1 MALDFFTKRKIRKE
15 AKQLEQEI
23 QVEDRPDLR
32 LRLAGLYRK
41 LDRDDEAKTQY
52 RIVTQAYLDQ
62 GKRGQAE
69 AVCRSVLEFYPKIQE
84 FQDLFATITGKSF
97 GAPEPVTTVAMSE
110 PSAEEDVGQ
119 MMNHWSEPEDP
130 TPIADYN
137 QIKMDT
143 WQDESDPGARR
154 IPSPPAGVPRI
165 AATLSETITHRFPSR
180 DERLSSIANEI
191 RTNRNETIDVFKDQD
206 EDMFSAAWEDEATD
220 DKTPDRF
227 AEADELEAEV
237 EEDFWTLAPLLREL
251 DEDSREALRRQVST
265 ATYEPGTV
273 LFHEGDAG
281 NSLFLII
288 DGEVRVSKLQPSGE
302 EREISLLNAG
312 EFFGEFALLTDQKRH
327 ASITTV
333 VRTTVLEISKKTVQE
348 IGKKHP
354 AILEVIK
361 KFYRSRL
368 QDLMIKNLTFFNL
381 ISAEKRAQYLTDIH
395 FHRFAAGTS
404 IIKQGSKGGGF
415 FLILLGEVEVVVEAE
430 GETDGKEA
438 VPEKVLSV
446 LGEGEYFGEM
456 ALLKRKPAMASVR
469 SRTFVEIVQIP
480 AKIFFQILAD
490 HPPIWRQMQEEVEK
504 RQLLNHYYIS
514 GRSSQMIS
522 Y

>member
-15 AKQLEQEI
+15 AKQLEQTL
-23 QVEDRPDLR
+23 QTEDRPDLR

-41 LDRDDEAKTQY
+41 LDRDDEAKSQY
-52 RIVTQAYLDQ
+52 RIVTQAYLDA

-69 AVCRSVLEFYPKIQE
+69 AVCRSVLEFYPGIAE
-84 FQDLFATITGKSF
+84 FQQLFSTITGKSF
-97 GAPEPVTTVAMSE
+97 GTPEPPPPPPPAGE
-110 PSAEEDVGQ
+110 PSADEDVGQ

-165 AATLSETITHRFPSR
+165 AATLSETITHRFPTR
-180 DERLSSIANEI
+180 EDRLSSIANAGA
-191 RTNRNETIDVFKDQD
+191 NRNETIDVFKGQD
-206 EDMFSAAWEDEATD
+206 EDMFSAAWEDDPTS

-227 AEADELEAEV
+227 EAADELEPDD
-237 EEDFWTLAPLLREL
+237 DFWTTAPLLREL
-251 DEDSREALRRQVST
+251 DAATREALRAQVAT
-265 ATYEPGTV
+265 AAYDPGTV
-273 LFHEGDAG
+273 IVREGDPG
-281 NSLFLII
+281 SSLFLII
-288 DGEVRVSKLQPSGE
+288 DGEVRVTKLQASGE
-302 EREISLLNAG
+302 ELEINTLNAG

-327 ASITTV
+327 ASITAST
-333 VRTTVLEISKKTVQE
+333 RTTVLEISKKTVQE
-348 IGKKHP
+348 ISKKFP

-361 KFYRSRL
+361 RFYRQRL
-368 QDLMIKNLTFFNL
+368 QDLMIKNLSFFNL
-381 ISAEKRAQYLTDIH
+381 ISEEKRAQYLADLH
-395 FHRFAAGTS
+395 FHRFGAGTP

-415 FLILLGEVEVVVEAE
+415 FLILLGEVEVLVEADD
-430 GETDGKEA
+430 TN
-438 VPEKVLSV
+438 PEKILSV

-456 ALLKRKPAMASVR
+456 ALLKRKPAMATVR
-469 SRTFVEIVQIP
+469 SRTFVEIVQVP
-480 AKIFFQILAD
+480 AKTFFQILAD

-504 RQLLNHYYIS
+504 RQLLNHYFIS
-514 GRSSQMIS
+514 GRSSQLIS

>member
-15 AKQLEQEI
+15 AKQLEQTL
-23 QVEDRPDLR
+23 QSEDRPDLR

-69 AVCRSVLEFYPKIQE
+69 AVCRSVLEFYPQIQE
-84 FQDLFATITGKSF
+84 FHDLFATITGKSF
-97 GAPEPVTTVAMSE
+97 GSPEPPPPPPPGE

-165 AATLSETITHRFPSR
+165 AATLSDTITHRFPSR
-180 DERLSSIANEI
+180 DERLNSIANEI
-191 RTNRNETIDVFKDQD
+191 RSNRNETIDVFKGQD
-206 EDMFSAAWEDEATD
+206 EDMFSAAWEDDATNE
-220 DKTPDRF
+220 KTPDRLDSELD
-227 AEADELEAEV
+227 AELD
-237 EEDFWTLAPLLREL
+237 EDFWVSAPLLREL
-251 DEDSREALRRQVST
+251 DAGSREALRTQVST
-265 ATYEPGTV
+265 AVYEAGTV

-288 DGEVRVSKLQPSGE
+288 DGEVRVSKLMPSGE
-302 EREISLLNAG
+302 EREINLLNAG

-333 VRTTVLEISKKTVQE
+333 TRTTVLEISKKTVAE
-348 IGKKHP
+348 ISKKHP
-354 AILEVIK
+354 SILEVIK
-361 KFYRSRL
+361 RFYRARL
-368 QDLMIKNLTFFNL
+368 QDLMIKNLNFFNL
-381 ISAEKRAQYLTDIH
+381 ISEEKRAQYLTDIH
-395 FHRFAAGTS
+395 FHRFGAGTP

-415 FLILLGEVEVVVEAE
+415 FLILLGEVEVVVEGEQAAE
-430 GETDGKEA
+430 GKEA
-438 VPEKVLSV
+438 VAEKVLSV

-456 ALLKRKPAMASVR
+456 ALLKRKPAMATVR
-469 SRTFVEIVQIP
+469 SKSFVEIVQIP

-504 RQLLNHYYIS
+504 RQLLNHYFIS

>member
-15 AKQLEQEI
+15 AKQLELALQT
-23 QVEDRPDLR
+23 EDRPDLR

-52 RIVTQAYLDQ
+52 RIVTQAYLDA

-69 AVCRSVLEFYPKIQE
+69 AVCRSVLEFYPGIQA
-84 FQDLFATITGKSF
+84 FQDLFATITGRSF
-97 GAPEPVTTVAMSE
+97 GVPEPPAPPPPGD

-143 WQDESDPGARR
+143 WQDESDPGGRR

-180 DERLSSIANEI
+180 EDRLSSIANAGA
-191 RTNRNETIDVFKDQD
+191 NRNETIDVFKGQD
-206 EDMFSAAWEDEATD
+206 EDMFSAAWEDDSTSEKTPALVELTD
-220 DKTPDRF
+220 D
-227 AEADELEAEV
+227 AEV
-237 EEDFWTLAPLLREL
+237 DEDFWVTAPLLREL
-251 DEDSREALRRQVST
+251 DAATREALRQQVAP
-265 ATYEPGTV
+265 ATFDEGTVIVREGDPGT
-273 LFHEGDAG
+273 
-281 NSLFLII
+281 SLFLIV
-288 DGEVRVSKLQPSGE
+288 DGAVRVGKLQASGE
-302 EREISLLNAG
+302 EREISVLDAG

-333 VRTTVLEISKKTVQE
+333 SRTTVLEISKKTVQE
-348 IGKKHP
+348 ISKKFP

-361 KFYRSRL
+361 RFYRQRL
-368 QDLMIKNLTFFNL
+368 QDLMIKNLAFFNL
-381 ISAEKRAQYLTDIH
+381 ISEEKRAQYLTDIH
-395 FHRFAAGTS
+395 FHRFGAGTP

-415 FLILLGEVEVVVEAE
+415 FLILLGEVEVLVE
-430 GETDGKEA
+430 GEGDDKE
-438 VPEKVLSV
+438 KILGV

-456 ALLKRKPAMASVR
+456 ALLKRKPAMATVR
-469 SRTFVEIVQIP
+469 SKTFVEIVQIP
-480 AKIFFQILAD
+480 AKLFFQILAD

-504 RQLLNHYYIS
+504 RQLLNHYFIS
-514 GRSSQMIS
+514 GRSSQLIS